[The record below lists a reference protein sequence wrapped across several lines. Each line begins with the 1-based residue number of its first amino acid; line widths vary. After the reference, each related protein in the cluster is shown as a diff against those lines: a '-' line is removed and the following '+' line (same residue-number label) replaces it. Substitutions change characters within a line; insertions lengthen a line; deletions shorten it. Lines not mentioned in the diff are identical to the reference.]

1 MNKIKLNIQRFAQS
15 TTFSEGNVN
24 VQANTSSLT
33 INISFSSPSSSTW
46 FNGKTLSCT
55 CDGQTQSTLV
65 SLSRGGSV
73 NASFTFY
80 NIPHDVDGGRVIGWS
95 WSCATGTSALGT
107 VSDSGTLRLV
117 TIPRYAITNSVS
129 GSDIEGNFSV
139 NYTSYTNIF
148 TYKLRISIPSV
159 KQLEKFNYS
168 NNSTFK
174 LSNDT
179 INYLQTYMKNSNN
192 VNLGFAVETWSGS
205 TLLSSGNEKII
216 TCKITNAN
224 PIFSDFAFEDINP
237 TTLALTGNNSI
248 NIKGYSNIQ
257 VTISPENKATAQ
269 KGATMS
275 KYRFI
280 NDTQSVEIPYNDTQS
295 VSGVITKTTT
305 GTFVVYAI
313 DSRNNAT
320 SVTKLASNDISY
332 EPIIINLTS
341 SVERDKSG
349 VGTNCTLKYSGS
361 FWNKSFGQVTNSIK
375 SAVYKFKKTEE
386 SEWKIGTTD
395 ITPTINEDGTFSF
408 EGSIKSNNDD
418 YSWDIQSSYNVVINL
433 TDELSN
439 VSLELTP
446 LNSGRPNISLD
457 DNGVGI
463 MCAYDDSIGGLLQ
476 VGGIPISNYDLV
488 CLANVNNISIQS
500 GNFNLNKFSTINILN
515 SNCFIEENGELICK
529 KSGYY
534 RITQM
539 VRMSDGSGNCFNGIA
554 INNNISDNNGVWL
567 QNSKRLTICFSQILN
582 LNSNDNIKFINQGTT
597 VSNLGISNGK
607 LWFEYM
613 KPAESTQSDEGENDI
628 DILSDEPIEEGDDI
642 YGLQ

>member
-1 MNKIKLNIQRFAQS
+1 MKKIKLNIQRFAQS
-15 TTFSEGNVN
+15 TRFSEGNVN

-46 FNGKTLSCT
+46 FNSKTLYCT
-55 CDGQTQSTLV
+55 CDGQTQSANV

-117 TIPRYAITNSVS
+117 TIPRYAITNSVR

-159 KQLEKFNYS
+159 KELEKFNYS

-174 LSNDT
+174 LSNNA

-269 KGATMS
+269 KGAVMN

-320 SVTKLASNDISY
+320 SVTKLATNDISY

-418 YSWDIQSSYNVVINL
+418 YSWDIQSSYNVAINL
-433 TDELSN
+433 TDELSSI
-439 VSLELTP
+439 SLELTP

-476 VGGIPISNYDLV
+476 VGGVRIDTKFEEDEFDTGATWIDGKKIYGFVKIAGSITWKRNTQTVNFGKNLNIDTLVNWKLLSFYDV
-488 CLANVNNISIQS
+488 NKRWYVNWDGFGNITIDSNNIYIVGT
-500 GNFNLNKFSTINILN
+500 GNVTFSKNTIILYYTKTT
-515 SNCFIEENGELICK
+515 EN
-529 KSGYY
+529 
-534 RITQM
+534 
-539 VRMSDGSGNCFNGIA
+539 
-554 INNNISDNNGVWL
+554 
-567 QNSKRLTICFSQILN
+567 
-582 LNSNDNIKFINQGTT
+582 
-597 VSNLGISNGK
+597 
-607 LWFEYM
+607 
-613 KPAESTQSDEGENDI
+613 TQSDEGENDI
-628 DILSDEPIEEGDDI
+628 NILSDEPIEEGDDI

>member
-224 PIFSDFAFEDINP
+224 PIFSDFVFEDINP

-248 NIKGYSNIQ
+248 NIKGYSNTQ

-295 VSGVITKTTT
+295 VSGVIIKTTT

-476 VGGIPISNYDLV
+476 VGGVRIDMKFEEDEFDTGTTWIDGKKIYGFVKIAGSITWNNNTQTIDFNKNLNIDTLV
-488 CLANVNNISIQS
+488 DSRFFSFYSVNNRWYANWDGF
-500 GNFNLNKFSTINILN
+500 GNITID
-515 SNCFIEENGELICK
+515 S
-529 KSGYY
+529 
-534 RITQM
+534 
-539 VRMSDGSGNCFNGIA
+539 
-554 INNNISDNNGVWL
+554 NNI
-567 QNSKRLTICFSQILN
+567 QI
-582 LNSNDNIKFINQGTT
+582 SGRPVTFPKNIIILYYTKTT
-597 VSNLGISNGK
+597 EN
-607 LWFEYM
+607 
-613 KPAESTQSDEGENDI
+613 TQSDEEENDI
-628 DILSDEPIEEGDDI
+628 NILSNEPIEEGDDI